1 MLFDAHTHLNSD
13 GYTEN
18 ERAAVIKGIE
28 DDPAMAYVVDAGS
41 DLADSMAAAEHA
53 AAYDW
58 CFATAGVHPHE
69 TSRMDE
75 MTLDMIGMI
84 AKKEKVRAVGETG
97 LDFHYDY
104 SPRDDQRYWFRRQIQ
119 LANELKMPI
128 VVHCREADGE
138 CMQIL
143 KEEGAFSAER
153 RSWFPE
159 RPVPE
164 GWESAAPDAR
174 VLIHCFSGSAEMA
187 EQYARLGATI
197 SICGPVT
204 FKNNRKTVEVA
215 RRIPAGF
222 LTVETDAPFLAPE
235 PKRGKKNIPNYVT
248 YTARRVAV
256 IKNMDYDELC
266 DITLENAKRFYGI
279 DI

>member
-1 MLFDAHTHLNSD
+1 
-13 GYTEN
+13 
-18 ERAAVIKGIE
+18 
-28 DDPAMAYVVDAGS
+28 
-41 DLADSMAAAEHA
+41 
-53 AAYDW
+53 
-58 CFATAGVHPHE
+58 
-69 TSRMDE
+69 
-75 MTLDMIGMI
+75 
-84 AKKEKVRAVGETG
+84 
-97 LDFHYDY
+97 
-104 SPRDDQRYWFRRQIQ
+104 
-119 LANELKMPI
+119 
-128 VVHCREADGE
+128 READGE